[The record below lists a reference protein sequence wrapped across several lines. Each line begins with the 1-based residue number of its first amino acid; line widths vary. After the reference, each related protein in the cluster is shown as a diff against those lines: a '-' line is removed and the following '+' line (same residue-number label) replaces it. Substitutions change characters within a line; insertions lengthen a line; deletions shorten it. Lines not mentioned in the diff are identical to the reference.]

1 MEQIHKVS
9 FRIYLDRVDKVAGEI
24 RVFKYIIFA
33 GLRFAERPIE
43 GAGVKIDHRATHFH
57 TYRKLVR
64 IEKSSAVIGDYRSR
78 LSRFY

>member
-1 MEQIHKVS
+1 MEQIRVS
-9 FRIYLDRVDKVAGEI
+9 FRIYLDRVDKVTGEI